1 MQLKHPCTSVYIGF
15 HGALSRYFLSY
26 NSILVLVADTL
37 FLAFSLTGRPTLRE
51 LLKFTRADKR
61 KINIAE
67 EIADEYKMFG
77 TFLLEDDTGQKVR
90 SMEIKHHFD
99 PSKINTQI
107 LEEWIKGK
115 GKQPLTWGTLIE
127 VLREIEL
134 TTLANDI
141 STIKCDM
148 KSIL

>member
-1 MQLKHPCTSVYIGF
+1 M
-15 HGALSRYFLSY
+15 
-26 NSILVLVADTL
+26 VADTL
-37 FLAFSLTGRPTLRE
+37 FLAFSLTGRPTLPE
-51 LLKFTRADKR
+51 LLRFTRADKR

-67 EIADEYKMFG
+67 EIGDEYKMFG
-77 TFLLEDDTGQKVR
+77 TFLLEDETGQKVR

-115 GKQPLTWGTLIE
+115 GKQPLTWGTLVE

-141 STIKCDM
+141 STVKWNM
-148 KSIL
+148 KSIV